1 MRPLRRPHDPHRQ
14 LLHVPR
20 LRHQHRLLVVRPRDW
35 RAEGPRKR
43 ALLSP
48 GGQSDGIRRPKSVA
62 VEPKRCQDAG
72 MPSCG
77 ACGQDNP
84 EIARFCLA
92 CGAPLAAEEPH
103 REERRIVSVV
113 FVDLVGFTSRS
124 EQLDPEDVRAILTPY
139 HGTLRDELESFGGVV
154 EKFVGDAV
162 MAVFGAPT
170 AHGDDPERAVRA
182 ALAIREAVTA
192 LNARQ
197 PELELRIRGAVN
209 TGEAV
214 VTLSARPGLG
224 EAMVAG
230 DVVNTASR
238 LQQHAPVGEVVVGE
252 ETYRATRAAIEYE
265 PVEAVT
271 AKGKSAPIAAWRA
284 VAASSAA
291 GARDLSSSPFVGRER
306 EIGLLDATWERVER
320 ERHPHLITVLGTPGV
335 GKSRLTAEFTERV
348 RSRGGRVVRGRCLP
362 YRERSAYGA
371 LAQQVKELAGI
382 FDSDDVDVA
391 VGKLRSLVE
400 RLVGKEEA
408 EVVAGHIAILLG
420 FETKATTPDRDSL
433 FQSVRVFVEAGARDE
448 ATAFIFEDIHWA
460 DPALLDLIELLATRL
475 HDLPELLDAR
485 PAWGGGLVAYNALPL
500 EPLGGSDAAQL
511 ALHLLGADTK
521 AAQVAEAGEG
531 NPLFIEQ
538 LAAVLQE
545 GGEEAESL
553 PTTVRGL
560 VAARLDALPVEERD
574 VILDASIAGRIFWR
588 GAIERIARDP
598 DCLAEALAALE
609 RRDLIH
615 RDTVSRIEG
624 DEQWSFKHVLIRD
637 VAYDLQPRARRREG
651 HRHIAEFIEASTPE
665 VGEAGAAL
673 ARHWRGAGEL
683 DHAVQHF
690 VAAAE
695 EAERGWA
702 KQYAV
707 TLYKEALDMTPA
719 DDVERLRFLRKRL
732 AVAQMALF
740 H

>member
-1 MRPLRRPHDPHRQ
+1 M
-14 LLHVPR
+14 
-20 LRHQHRLLVVRPRDW
+20 
-35 RAEGPRKR
+35 
-43 ALLSP
+43 
-48 GGQSDGIRRPKSVA
+48 QSDRCHDA
-62 VEPKRCQDAG
+62 V
-72 MPSCG
+72 MPACI

-92 CGAPLAAEEPH
+92 CGAPLAAEAPQ

-124 EQLDPEDVRAILTPY
+124 EQLDPEDVRAILGPY
-139 HGTLRDELESFGGVV
+139 HGTVRDELESFGGVV

-182 ALAIREAVTA
+182 ALAVRDAVAT
-192 LNARQ
+192 LNTEQ
-197 PELELRIRGAVN
+197 PALELRIRGAVN

-214 VTLSARPGLG
+214 VTLSARPALG

-238 LQQHAPVGEVVVGE
+238 LQQHAPVGEIVVGE
-252 ETYRATRAAIEYE
+252 ETYRATRDAIEYE

-271 AKGKSAPIAAWRA
+271 AKGKAEPIALWRA
-284 VAASSAA
+284 VAAASAT
-291 GARDLSSSPFVGRER
+291 GERHLSTTPFVGRSR
-306 EIGLLDATWERVER
+306 EVSLLDATWERVER

-335 GKSRLTAEFTERV
+335 GKSRLSAEFTQRI
-348 RSRGGRVVRGRCLP
+348 SGRGGRIVRGRCLP

-371 LAQQVKELAGI
+371 FAMQVKDLAGI
-382 FDSDDVDVA
+382 FDSDDVEVA
-391 VGKLRSLVE
+391 TGKLRTLVE

-408 EVVAGHIAILLG
+408 EAVAGHIAILLG

-433 FQSVRVFVEAGARDE
+433 FQSVRVFIEAGARDE
-448 ATAFIFEDIHWA
+448 PTVFVFEDIHWG
-460 DPALLDLIELLATRL
+460 DPVLLDLIELLAARL
-475 HDLPELLDAR
+475 HDLPVLLLTIARPELLDMR
-485 PAWGGGLVAYNALPL
+485 PAWGGGLLAYHALPL
-500 EPLGGSDAAQL
+500 EPLGGSDAADL
-511 ALHLLGADTK
+511 ALHLLGADVQ
-521 AAQVAEAGEG
+521 AAQVAEAAEG

-538 LAAVLQE
+538 LAAVLSERGPQE
-545 GGEEAESL
+545 PGTL
-553 PTTVRGL
+553 PTTIRGL
-560 VAARLDALPVEERD
+560 VAARLDALPADERD
-574 VILDASIAGRIFWR
+574 VILDASIVGRIFWR
-588 GAIERIARDP
+588 GALERIARDP
-598 DCLAEALAALE
+598 ECLGAALAALE
-609 RRDLIH
+609 RRDLVR
-615 RDTVSRIEG
+615 RDSVSRIEG

-637 VAYDLQPRARRREG
+637 VAYDLQPRARRRDG
-651 HRHIAEFIEASTPE
+651 HRHTAEFIEESTPE

-683 DHAVQHF
+683 EHAVRHF

-707 TLYKEALDMTPA
+707 TLYKEAFDMTPA
-719 DDVERLRFLRKRL
+719 DDVERVRFLRKRL
-732 AVAQMALF
+732 AVAQQALF
-740 H
+740 HLGGDVRVVGLGSEPG

>member
-1 MRPLRRPHDPHRQ
+1 
-14 LLHVPR
+14 
-20 LRHQHRLLVVRPRDW
+20 
-35 RAEGPRKR
+35 
-43 ALLSP
+43 
-48 GGQSDGIRRPKSVA
+48 
-62 VEPKRCQDAG
+62 
-72 MPSCG
+72 MPTCI

-84 EIARFCLA
+84 DVARFCLA
-92 CGAPLAAEEPH
+92 CGAPLAEEAPR

-139 HGTLRDELESFGGVV
+139 HGTVRDELESFGGVV

-182 ALAIREAVTA
+182 ALAVREAVVA
-192 LNARQ
+192 LNAEQ

-214 VTLSARPGLG
+214 VTLSARPALG

-238 LQQHAPVGEVVVGE
+238 LQQHAPVGEIVVGE
-252 ETYRATRAAIEYE
+252 ETYRATRSAIEYE

-271 AKGKSAPIAAWRA
+271 AKGKSAPVRAWRA

-291 GARDLSSSPFVGRER
+291 GARDLSSSPFVGRDR
-306 EIGLLDATWERVER
+306 EVGLLDATWERVES
-320 ERHPHLITVLGTPGV
+320 ERRPHLITVLGAPGV
-335 GKSRLTAEFTERV
+335 GKSRLTAEFTQRIA
-348 RSRGGRVVRGRCLP
+348 SRGGRVVRGRCLP

-371 LAQQVKELAGI
+371 FAMQVKELADI
-382 FDSDDVDVA
+382 YDSDDVAVA
-391 VGKLRSLVE
+391 TEKLRTLVE

-408 EVVAGHIAILLG
+408 EAVAGHIAILLG

-448 ATAFIFEDIHWA
+448 ATAFVFEDIHWA
-460 DPALLDLIELLATRL
+460 DPALLDLIELLAVRL
-475 HDLPELLDAR
+475 HDLPVLLLTLARPDLLDLR
-485 PAWGGGLVAYNALPL
+485 PGWGGGMLAYNALPL
-500 EPLGGSDAAQL
+500 EPLEGSDAAEL

-521 AAQVAEAGEG
+521 AAEVARAGEG

-553 PTTVRGL
+553 PTTIRGL
-560 VAARLDALPVEERD
+560 VAARLDALPGEERD
-574 VILDASIAGRIFWR
+574 VILDASIAGRLFWR

-598 DCLAEALAALE
+598 DSLGAALAALE
-609 RRDLIH
+609 RRDLIR
-615 RDTVSRIEG
+615 RDAVSRIEG

-683 DHAVQHF
+683 EHAVKHF

-707 TLYKEALDMTPA
+707 TLYKEALEMTPT
-719 DDVERLRFLRKRL
+719 DDVERVRFLRRRL

-740 H
+740 HLDDVRVLGMSGEPT

>member
-1 MRPLRRPHDPHRQ
+1 MAICR
-14 LLHVPR
+14 
-20 LRHQHRLLVVRPRDW
+20 
-35 RAEGPRKR
+35 
-43 ALLSP
+43 
-48 GGQSDGIRRPKSVA
+48 
-62 VEPKRCQDAG
+62 
-72 MPSCG
+72 SCG
-77 ACGQDNP
+77 QENP

-92 CGAPLAAEEPH
+92 CGAPLDAGTAP

-124 EQLDPEDVRAILTPY
+124 EGLDPEDVRAILAPY
-139 HGTLRDELESFGGVV
+139 HGTVRDELESFGGVV

-182 ALAIREAVTA
+182 ALAVREAVVA
-192 LNARQ
+192 LNAEQ
-197 PELELRIRGAVN
+197 PQLELRIRGAVN

-214 VTLSARPGLG
+214 VTLSARPALG

-238 LQQHAPVGEVVVGE
+238 LQQHAPVGEIIVGE
-252 ETYRATRAAIEYE
+252 ETYRATRSAIEYE

-271 AKGKSAPIAAWRA
+271 AKGKSTPLQAWRA
-284 VAASSAA
+284 VTPASAT
-291 GARDLSSSPFVGRER
+291 GERHLSSTPFVGRDR

-320 ERHPHLITVLGTPGV
+320 ERRPHLITVLGAPGV
-335 GKSRLTAEFTERV
+335 GKSRLSAEFTERIS
-348 RSRGGRVVRGRCLP
+348 SRGGRVIRGRCLP

-371 LAQQVKELAGI
+371 FAMQVKELAGI
-382 FDSDDVDVA
+382 FDSDDVAVA
-391 VGKLRSLVE
+391 TEKLRTLVE

-408 EVVAGHIAILLG
+408 EAVAGHIAILLG
-420 FETKATTPDRDSL
+420 FETKTTAPDRDSL
-433 FQSVRVFVEAGARDE
+433 FQSVRVFIEAGARDE
-448 ATAFIFEDIHWA
+448 PTAFVFEDIHWA
-460 DPALLDLIELLATRL
+460 DSTLLDLIELLAARL
-475 HDLPELLDAR
+475 QGLPVLLLTLARPELLDTR
-485 PAWGGGLVAYNALPL
+485 PAWGGGLLAYNALPL

-521 AAQVAEAGEG
+521 AAQVAESAEG

-538 LAAVLQE
+538 LAAVLSE
-545 GGEEAESL
+545 RGSDAPDSL
-553 PTTVRGL
+553 PTTIRGL
-560 VAARLDALPVEERD
+560 VAARLDALPADERD
-574 VILDASIAGRIFWR
+574 VILDASIIGRSFWR
-588 GAIERIARDP
+588 GALERIARNP
-598 DCLAEALAALE
+598 DCLSNALAALE
-609 RRDLIH
+609 RRDLVR
-615 RDTVSRIEG
+615 RDSVTRIEG
-624 DEQWSFKHVLIRD
+624 EDQWSFKHVLIRD

-683 DHAVQHF
+683 EHAAKHF

-702 KQYAV
+702 KALAV
-707 TLYKEALDMTPA
+707 TLYKEALDMTPQEN
-719 DDVERLRFLRKRL
+719 VEQVRFLRKRL
-732 AVAQMALF
+732 AVAQQAYIHVDDAQLLGLGSGES
-740 H
+740 

>member
-1 MRPLRRPHDPHRQ
+1 
-14 LLHVPR
+14 
-20 LRHQHRLLVVRPRDW
+20 
-35 RAEGPRKR
+35 
-43 ALLSP
+43 
-48 GGQSDGIRRPKSVA
+48 
-62 VEPKRCQDAG
+62 
-72 MPSCG
+72 MP
-77 ACGQDNP
+77 ACLACSQDNP
-84 EIARFCLA
+84 EVARFCLA
-92 CGAPLAAEEPH
+92 CGASLAEEAPH

-139 HGTLRDELESFGGVV
+139 HGTVRDELESFGGIV

-182 ALAIREAVTA
+182 ALAIREAVAA
-192 LNARQ
+192 LNEEQ
-197 PELELRIRGAVN
+197 PQLELRIRGAVN

-214 VTLSARPGLG
+214 VTLSARPSLG

-238 LQQHAPVGEVVVGE
+238 LQQHAPVGEIVVGE
-252 ETYRATRAAIEYE
+252 ETYRATRDAIEYE
-265 PVEAVT
+265 PLEAVT
-271 AKGKSAPIAAWRA
+271 VKGKAAPIQAWRA

-291 GARDLSSSPFVGRER
+291 GVRDLSSSPFVGRDR
-306 EIGLLDATWERVER
+306 EVGLLDATWERVER
-320 ERHPHLITVLGTPGV
+320 ERRPHLITVLGAPGV
-335 GKSRLTAEFTERV
+335 GKSRLSAEFMERIA
-348 RSRGGRVVRGRCLP
+348 SRGGRVVRGRCLP

-371 LAQQVKELAGI
+371 FAMQVKELAGI
-382 FDSDDVDVA
+382 YDSDEVEVSTE
-391 VGKLRSLVE
+391 KLRTLVE

-408 EVVAGHIAILLG
+408 EAVAGHIAILLG

-433 FQSVRVFVEAGARDE
+433 FQSVRVFIEAGARDE
-448 ATAFIFEDIHWA
+448 ATVFVFEDIHWA
-460 DPALLDLIELLATRL
+460 DPALLDLIELLAVRL
-475 HDLPELLDAR
+475 HDLPVLLLTLARPELLDTR
-485 PAWGGGLVAYNALPL
+485 PGWGGGMLAYNALPL
-500 EPLGGSDAAQL
+500 EPLGGADAAQL

-521 AAQVAEAGEG
+521 AAEVAKAAEG

-538 LAAVLQE
+538 LAAVLAE
-545 GGEEAESL
+545 SGEEPNGL
-553 PTTVRGL
+553 PTTIRGL
-560 VAARLDALPVEERD
+560 VAARLDALPAEERD

-598 DCLAEALAALE
+598 DCLGAALAALE
-609 RRDLIH
+609 RRDLIR

-683 DHAVQHF
+683 EHAAQHF

-702 KQYAV
+702 KEYAV

-719 DDVERLRFLRKRL
+719 EDVERVRFLRRRL

-740 H
+740 HLGDVPVLGLGGEPG